1 MTVAITDRLIQDNA
15 VTKRTLQLVGVAAMF
30 IVSKYEEI
38 LSPAVEDFACV
49 TNHSYTKLQI
59 CQMEMKILQ
68 ALGFCLGHP
77 LPPHFLRRASMI
89 AEIPALQYHM
99 SYTER
104 DLLPVMQHI

>member
-1 MTVAITDRLIQDNA
+1 
-15 VTKRTLQLVGVAAMF
+15 MF

-89 AEIPALQYHM
+89 AE
-99 SYTER
+99 
-104 DLLPVMQHI
+104 VMLRADGTVSSIWKTQCLTVAAC